1 VEGNADTFLRQDSRI
16 EAATLVPAFPMVA
29 LLIATLALLV
39 TGCGPKSADSATAT
53 DAAAFPTKSISLI
66 CPWAPGGGTDRM
78 SRFMAEQLQQRLG
91 KPVVVV
97 NKEGGGGSIG
107 HGEGARAKP
116 DGHTITMATFELST
130 MHWMG
135 ITKLTHADFQ
145 PLFFLNG
152 DAAALLVKADS
163 PFKSLDDLLKH
174 IKANPGKLT
183 MSGTAAGGAW
193 DLARAGFLLQAGVK
207 VEDVIWVPSQGS
219 APSLVELLGGH
230 IEVVCCSLP
239 EAASQL
245 ASGQLRA
252 LAVMAPERVE
262 GFADVPT
269 VKELGIDWEAV
280 GWRGLCLPKGTPQ
293 PIVDRL
299 VTECRAI
306 VESEAFDEFM
316 TKNRFAPR
324 AGGPEEFEKF
334 LAVQDAQW
342 KTVIEAVGMARQ

>member
-1 VEGNADTFLRQDSRI
+1 
-16 EAATLVPAFPMVA
+16 
-29 LLIATLALLV
+29 
-39 TGCGPKSADSATAT
+39 
-53 DAAAFPTKSISLI
+53 
-66 CPWAPGGGTDRM
+66 
-78 SRFMAEQLQQRLG
+78 MAEQLEKRLG

-116 DGHTITMATFELST
+116 DGYTITMATFELST

-135 ITKLTHADFQ
+135 ITDLTYADFQ

-163 PFKSLDDLLKH
+163 PMKSLDDLLKQ
-174 IKANPGKLT
+174 IKASPGKLT

-193 DLARAGFLLQAGVK
+193 DLARAGFLLKAGLK
-207 VEDVIWVPSQGS
+207 VNDVVWVPSQGS

-230 IEVVCCSLP
+230 IDAVCCSLP

-262 GFADVPT
+262 GFPDVPT
-269 VKELGIDWEAV
+269 LKESGIDWEAV

-299 VTECRAI
+299 AAECKAI
-306 VESEAFDEFM
+306 VEGDAFKQFM
-316 TKNRFAPR
+316 AKNRFSSR
-324 AGGPEEFEKF
+324 SGGPEVFGKF
-334 LAVQDAQW
+334 LEQQDAQW
-342 KTVIEAVGMARQ
+342 KGVIEAVGMGRK

>member
-1 VEGNADTFLRQDSRI
+1 MNPISEIALLARRRFIVSLLTSAT
-16 EAATLVPAFPMVA
+16 TLV
-29 LLIATLALLV
+29 LV
-39 TGCGPKSADSATAT
+39 GCGPRSANTAPG
-53 DAAAFPTKSISLI
+53 DASAFPTKTVTIV

-78 SRFMAEQLQQRLG
+78 SRFVAEQLQERLG
-91 KPVVVV
+91 QPVVVV

-116 DGHTITMATFELST
+116 DGHTLTMATFELST

-135 ITKLTHADFQ
+135 ITKLTHTDFQ
-145 PLFFLNG
+145 PLYFLNG

-163 PFKSLDDLLKH
+163 PFKSLQDLVRH

-193 DLARAGFLLQAGVK
+193 DLARAGFLLRAGLK
-207 VEDVIWVPSQGS
+207 VQDVIWVPSQGS

-245 ASGQLRA
+245 VSGQLRA
-252 LAVMAPERVE
+252 LAVMAPERVA
-262 GFADVPT
+262 GFDDVPT
-269 VKELGIDWEAV
+269 ARELGIDWEAV

-293 PIVDRL
+293 PVIERL
-299 VTECRAI
+299 VNECEAI
-306 VESEAFDEFM
+306 VNSEAFKDFM

-324 AGGPEEFEKF
+324 AGGPDEFGRF
-334 LAVQDAQW
+334 LAKQDAQW
-342 KTVIEAVGMARQ
+342 KTVIDAVGMARQ